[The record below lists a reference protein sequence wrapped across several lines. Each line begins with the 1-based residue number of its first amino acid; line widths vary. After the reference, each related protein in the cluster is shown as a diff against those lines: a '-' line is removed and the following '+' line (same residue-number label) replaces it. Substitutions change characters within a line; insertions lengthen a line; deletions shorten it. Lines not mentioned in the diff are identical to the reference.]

1 MASDVTIEILA
12 EIAVSTGKSFLIKLI
27 GRPAKVLEKILAD
40 ELESLRFRNQIR
52 LLRKTKIILDEK
64 GTELTGNY
72 LIVTGNSLIIIG
84 TENGGRAEA

>member
-64 GTELTGNY
+64 GTELTGNN

-84 TENGGRAEA
+84 TENVGRAEG

>member
-84 TENGGRAEA
+84 TENGGRAEG